1 MMVISVSLNFPL
13 SARVSVC
20 QSMEAMK
27 EQLIDVALSQSFL
40 KLRIHLLQ
48 REAAGIFGCEMLH
61 FLQLRLAHPG

>member
-1 MMVISVSLNFPL
+1 
-13 SARVSVC
+13 
-20 QSMEAMK
+20 MK